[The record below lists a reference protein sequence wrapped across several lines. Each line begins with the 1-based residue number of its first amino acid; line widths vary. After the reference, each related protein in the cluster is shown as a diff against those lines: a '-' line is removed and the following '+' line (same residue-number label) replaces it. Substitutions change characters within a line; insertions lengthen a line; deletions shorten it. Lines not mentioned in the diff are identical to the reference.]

1 MFLSWEYTR
10 GDLPVSVGRFPPDS
24 FGIVLDVI
32 DGRAD
37 ANSNR
42 YYYALG
48 VKVVVGETVG
58 WTNGSSLEAIT

>member
-10 GDLPVSVGRFPPDS
+10 GSLPVQVGRFPPDS

-32 DGRAD
+32 DGRVD

-48 VKVVVGETVG
+48 VKVVVGGTVG